1 MTKILAC
8 IDASLYGQSVCDHAA
23 WAAKRSAAGIELL
36 HALDRTPDAVPTD
49 LSGSIGLGAKSALL
63 RELTEIDE
71 RRGKLRQERG
81 HALLG
86 EAAERVRAEGITDI
100 VTRLRHSSLV
110 EAVLDEETDASLV
123 VLGKRG
129 EAADFARGHIGGSVE
144 QVVRACHH
152 PVLVASRNFKPVER
166 VLVAYDGGAS
176 ARKALDAVA
185 DEPLFAG
192 LAVDVLMA
200 GEVREADAH
209 LDWARER
216 LRGREGVTIGWKPGK
231 AEIAIADQVNEA
243 GSDLLVMG
251 AYGHGQLRQLIVGS
265 TTTAL
270 VRTCRIPVMLYR

>member
-1 MTKILAC
+1 MTKVLAC
-8 IDASLYGQSVCDHAA
+8 IDASLYGASVCDHAA
-23 WAAKRSAAGIELL
+23 WAAARSGQGIELL

-63 RELTEIDE
+63 RELTELDE
-71 RRGKLRQERG
+71 RRGRLRHERG
-81 HALLG
+81 HALLD
-86 EAAERVRAEGITDI
+86 EAAARLGAAGVSEV

-110 EAVLDEETDASLV
+110 EAVLDEETDASIV

-129 EAADFARGHIGGSVE
+129 EAADFAKGHIGGSVE

-152 PVLVASRNFKPVER
+152 PVLVASRAFRPVER

-176 ARKALDAVA
+176 ARKALEAVA
-185 DEPLFAG
+185 GEALFAD
-192 LAVDVLMA
+192 LTVDVLMA
-200 GEVREADAH
+200 GEARDADTN

-216 LRGREGVTIGWKPGK
+216 LRGREDVTVSWKPGK
-231 AEIAIADQVNEA
+231 PEAVIGEHVNEA

-265 TTTAL
+265 TTTSL